1 MEKLLIV
8 AEAVIPVFVSIFLG
22 MYARK
27 TKRLA
32 SEEIHGIQQFVVT
45 FALPFVLFQSC
56 YTADFGLEAITS
68 MAMVLPLMLAGTCW
82 AFSARKRSLP
92 YHNLP
97 QLFAAQETGMLGISL
112 FVALFGMDQAYR
124 MGVLDL
130 AQAFVAI
137 PVIAILS
144 SNAGESPSVADI
156 VKKVFQSPLLLMSLL
171 GLTLNLTGAAGAL
184 DSAGIGGILTNT
196 AGFLAQPVSAA
207 ILFSVGYNF
216 SLEKEG
222 FRPILKICLIHTA
235 FMAVFCAIMQGVL
248 SLIPNTAPE
257 TRFAAALYCALPP
270 SFLSS
275 GLGRTAEDSKVASGV
290 CSILTVVTLILFCI
304 IAALSS

>member
-1 MEKLLIV
+1 MEKFLIV

-22 MYARK
+22 IFARK
-27 TKRLA
+27 KQLLKP
-32 SEEIHGIQQFVVT
+32 EEIRGIQQFVVT

-68 MAMVLPLMLAGTCW
+68 MAMVLPLMLLGTCW
-82 AFSARKRSLP
+82 AFSARKRRLP

-112 FVALFGMDQAYR
+112 FVALFGMEQAYR

-144 SNAGESPSVADI
+144 SSTGESPSVAAI

-171 GLTLNLTGAAGAL
+171 GLTLNLSGIAEVL
-184 DSAGIGGILTNT
+184 DSIGIGGILIQTS
-196 AGFLAQPVSAA
+196 GFLAQPVSAA
-207 ILFSVGYNF
+207 ILFAVGYNF
-216 SLEKEG
+216 SLEREG
-222 FRPILKICLIHTA
+222 LRPILHICLIHTA
-235 FMAVFCAIMQGVL
+235 FMAVFCAIMQGIL
-248 SLIPNTAPE
+248 FLLPTTDPE
-257 TRFAAALYCALPP
+257 TRFAAALFCALPP

-290 CSILTVVTLILFCI
+290 CSILTVVTLILFCF
-304 IAALSS
+304 IAALAS

>member
-1 MEKLLIV
+1 MEKFLIV
-8 AEAVIPVFVSIFLG
+8 AEAVVPVFVSIFLG
-22 MYARK
+22 IFARK
-27 TKRLA
+27 KQLMKP
-32 SEEIHGIQQFVVT
+32 EEIHGIQQFVVT

-56 YTADFGLEAITS
+56 YTADFGMEAITS

-82 AFSARKRSLP
+82 AFSARKRFLP

-112 FVALFGMDQAYR
+112 FVALFGIDQAYR

-144 SNAGESPSVADI
+144 SNTGESPSIPDI
-156 VKKVFQSPLLLMSLL
+156 IKKVFQSPLLLMSLL
-171 GLTLNLTGAAGAL
+171 GLGLNLSGIAGIL
-184 DSAGIGGILTNT
+184 NSIGIGGILTNT

-207 ILFSVGYNF
+207 ILFAVGYNF
-216 SLEKEG
+216 SLEREG
-222 FRPILKICLIHTA
+222 FRPILKVCVIHIA

-248 SLIPNTAPE
+248 SLLPNTAPE

-275 GLGRTAEDSKVASGV
+275 GLGRSAEDSKMASGV
-290 CSILTVVTLILFCI
+290 CSLLTVVTLILFCI

>member
-1 MEKLLIV
+1 MEKFLIV
-8 AEAVIPVFVSIFLG
+8 AEAVVPVFASIFLG
-22 MYARK
+22 IFARK
-27 TKRLA
+27 KQLMKP
-32 SEEIHGIQQFVVT
+32 EEIHGIQQFVVT

-56 YTADFGLEAITS
+56 YTADFGMEAITS

-144 SNAGESPSVADI
+144 SSTGESPSVSDVI
-156 VKKVFQSPLLLMSLL
+156 KKVFQSPLLLMSLL
-171 GLTLNLTGAAGAL
+171 GLGLNLSGI
-184 DSAGIGGILTNT
+184 AGILNSIGIDGILTNT

-207 ILFSVGYNF
+207 ILFAVGYNF
-216 SLEKEG
+216 SLERED
-222 FRPILKICLIHTA
+222 FRPILKVCVIHIV

-248 SLIPNTAPE
+248 SLLPNTAPE

-275 GLGRTAEDSKVASGV
+275 GLGRSAEDSKMASGV
-290 CSILTVVTLILFCI
+290 CSLLTVVTLILFCI